1 MKAGKIPN
9 ELLKH
14 LLDGLSVIA
23 DGRLELGP
31 SIGEDSAILNINE
44 QIVLVGSDPITFPT
58 ESPGW
63 HSVIINSND
72 IAASGGIPK
81 WYTAT
86 ILMPE
91 GSSTQEF
98 TDIFKDVANT
108 CADMDIQLIGGHSE
122 VTASVRHP
130 IISGTMIGLAN
141 RTDLKPTNNAQI
153 FDDILITKYCPI
165 EGLNIILTQYP
176 DIIDAAG
183 LTPSEI
189 ASITTMSSKAN
200 MSIINEAKIVKTFEE
215 VHSMH
220 DPTEGGL
227 ATALREML
235 SASCVGA
242 IIDESSLPIPTSAQK
257 LCRLIDIDPLGLVAS
272 GSLLFTI
279 ASQVSDEIILAL
291 QSMSINCTKIGYTVP
306 ESEGVSIIQSD
317 SGLKI
322 PLPVFSTDEITKL
335 I

>member
-1 MKAGKIPN
+1 M
-9 ELLKH
+9 
-14 LLDGLSVIA
+14 
-23 DGRLELGP
+23 
-31 SIGEDSAILNINE
+31 NI
-44 QIVLVGSDPITFPT
+44 
-58 ESPGW
+58 
-63 HSVIINSND
+63 
-72 IAASGGIPK
+72 K
-81 WYTAT
+81 
-86 ILMPE
+86 
-91 GSSTQEF
+91 
-98 TDIFKDVANT
+98 
-108 CADMDIQLIGGHSE
+108 LIGGHSE
-122 VTASVRHP
+122 VTAGVRHP
-130 IISGTMIGLAN
+130 IISGTMIGLAD

-153 FDDILITKYCPI
+153 SDDILITKYCPI

-306 ESEGVSIIQSD
+306 ESEGVSIIQSG